1 MKTLLILLLLVPTL
15 AMSKVYKKDGK
26 FTFKTSSKSGF
37 KYHRNFM
44 DHHDHN
50 FKYIKDKKKAR
61 AGMYYQQF
69 ELRDGDCFGDESW
82 SDCDTDRER
91 VEFSTR
97 PRQPITKNQCYGYS
111 LMLSKDYTYIHPTST
126 TLGQVHQ
133 YGGPTGKAE
142 GLASF
147 PPLVQIDIVGSSLM
161 FNWHELSGSA
171 TDVKDESRY
180 HKLKPLKDMKGV
192 WTDISFCLD
201 FKNNR
206 IDAWVDGIKKVEILK
221 SPIFFKPEAIYFKH
235 GIYRSFISKY
245 KKFNN
250 VKKMP
255 TQIVFY
261 DEIRRG
267 NSIKKV
273 DININPKLKP
283 VD

>member
-15 AMSKVYKKDGK
+15 AMSKVYIKEGK
-26 FTFKTSSKSGF
+26 TTLKTKKSGF
-37 KYHRNFM
+37 KYHMNFM
-44 DHHDHN
+44 GHHDHN
-50 FKYIKDKKKAR
+50 FQYIKDKKKAR
-61 AGMYYQQF
+61 AGKYYQRF
-69 ELRDGDCFGDESW
+69 ELRDGDCFGDDDGGW

-111 LMLSKDYTYIHPTST
+111 LMLSKDFIDTHPTNV

-133 YGGPTGKAE
+133 HGGPKGTAE

-147 PPLVQIDIVGSSLM
+147 PPLIQIDAREGSLY

-171 TDVKDESRY
+171 TNVIDKSRY
-180 HKLKPLKDMKGV
+180 HKLKSLEDMKGV

-201 FKNNR
+201 FKNKR
-206 IDAWVDGIKKVEILK
+206 MDAWVDGIKKVEILK

-245 KKFNN
+245 KARNN
-250 VKKMP
+250 GKMP

-267 NSIKKV
+267 NSIEKV
-273 DININPKLKP
+273 DVNINPKLKS